1 MGTDGSWVFQG
12 DKSSFKKTPNVK
24 VNDVVGAGD
33 SFTGAFIGSILN
45 GETMAEAHRN
55 AVDVSAFVCTQPDG
69 MPEIPERL
77 KKYQKIVFF

>member
-1 MGTDGSWVFQG
+1 MGTDGSWVLQG
-12 DKSSFKKTPNVK
+12 EKSSFQKTPKVK

-45 GETMAEAHRN
+45 GKTIDNAHRI
-55 AVDVSAFVCTQPDG
+55 AVDVSAYVCTQPDG

-77 KKYQKIVFF
+77 KK